1 MKICVIGTGTMGSGI
16 VQSFAQ
22 ANVKVIMKSRSE
34 ASNEKA
40 MAKISKSL
48 AKLVEKGKITKEYM
62 DTTLS
67 NISTTTDY
75 SSFSDADLVIEAAVE
90 TMELKRELFK
100 NLDSICKPEAII
112 ASNTSS
118 LSITEIASATSR
130 ADRVIG
136 MHFFNPATMM
146 KLVEIIKGQ
155 KTSEEVC
162 NIVIDLA
169 KSIGKVPVLVNESP
183 GFVVNRILIP
193 MVNEGIGILADGVAT
208 KEEIDEA
215 MKLGA
220 NHPMGPLALGDLI
233 GLDVCL
239 AIMEVLHSE
248 YGDDKYRAHPLLK
261 KMVRA
266 NLLGRKTGE
275 GFYKY

>member
-100 NLDSICKPEAII
+100 NLDSICKPETII